1 MDIFSA
7 ARTGNV
13 EIFNQQ
19 LSPEFPRITLSVR
32 DINDN
37 TPLMIASKHGKSEIV
52 SIINTILSQ
61 QADFQTGPEINN
73 VNNRGESAL
82 MLACGRFSN
91 LATASMLLNSFPN
104 ININQ
109 ANNQGNTALM
119 FACSHP
125 FNNEILDYL
134 LSRPDIDYMH
144 VNNEGNS
151 ALMIACKDAG
161 NKVDRLLQQNQIFAG
176 INNTNNVGNTAL
188 MIACL
193 AGNRLSVDRLLQVPG
208 INVNHPN
215 NEGTTALM
223 LACETDDENET
234 VHQLLQVPGID
245 VNHSNNNNE
254 TALMIATRNNHINIR
269 ITLEAFINQHPPPQQ
284 QVGGFY
290 NKYIKYNNKLIGIM
304 LLISATNKFV

>member
-19 LSPEFPRITLSVR
+19 LSPEYPRITLNVR
-32 DINDN
+32 DINGN
-37 TPLMIASKHGKSEIV
+37 TPLMIASKYGQFEIV

-61 QADFQTGPEINN
+61 QEDFQTGPEINN

-82 MLACGRFSN
+82 MLACGRTGN
-91 LATASMLLNSFPN
+91 LTTVTMLLNRFPN
-104 ININQ
+104 IDVNLT
-109 ANNQGNTALM
+109 NNQGRTALM

-125 FNNEILDYL
+125 FYDGIIDYL
-134 LSRPDIDYMH
+134 LSLPNIDYMH
-144 VNNEGNS
+144 SNNEGNT
-151 ALMIACKDAG
+151 ALMMACKDAG

-176 INNTNNVGNTAL
+176 INNTNNVGNTGL

-193 AGNRLSVDRLLQVPG
+193 AGNRLSVDRLLQVPD

-215 NEGTTALM
+215 NEGNTALM
-223 LACETDDENET
+223 LACEADNHEI

-245 VNHSNNNNE
+245 INHPNNNNE
-254 TALMIATRNNHINIR
+254 TALMIATRNNHLNI
-269 ITLEAFINQHPPPQQ
+269 IISLEAFIIQHPPPQQ
-284 QVGGFY
+284 LGGFY
-290 NKYIKYNNKLIGIM
+290 NKYMKYHNKLSK
-304 LLISATNKFV
+304 L